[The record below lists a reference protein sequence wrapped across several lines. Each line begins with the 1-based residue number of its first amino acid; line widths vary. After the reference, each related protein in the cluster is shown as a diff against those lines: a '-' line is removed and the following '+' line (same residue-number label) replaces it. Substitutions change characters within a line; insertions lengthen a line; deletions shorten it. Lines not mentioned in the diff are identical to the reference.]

1 MKRLVLTL
9 AILASFALGGVAQS
23 LDNTHYADAIQIC
36 ATGNQPQFPLTVN
49 VENAEA
55 GPYYGCLYTQPNPA
69 WFFVK
74 MDEPGDVIININA
87 HSDGNFFDV
96 DFCCW
101 GPFSALPENSGE
113 LAQDKVVDCSYD
125 SSVPTVCTIPSEA
138 QTGEYYVMV
147 VTNYANLPG
156 DLTFTIEGGTGS
168 LECPGTI
175 QQNSLVITPDT
186 LWFENNTA
194 QMVTITNES
203 NEAVVVSEF
212 NQPSNAYSYATI
224 YYENQ
229 PIYNVLPLTLQPN
242 QSIEVAI
249 FFVEP
254 PYPGK
259 SDYVSSYIDIVSSVG
274 NKGITLMASESIF
287 GGLLYF
293 WDIWLDGTNPEPEV
307 VYNYYLSDITIN
319 DIYEVGTDFL
329 IIETA
334 ESLPVS
340 LPMVSGFEFTVR
352 LRENLKGYVDT
363 QICVSTSQGDS
374 FIPVYISIANG
385 ILTRVPAPYFEQNAC
400 DTRLAIVSGEET
412 FYVTV
417 DGFWPNP
424 NLDALVVHYDTIPIG
439 TAIDVSGTIKTMSD
453 ELGNPFY
460 VIDIQETTAHYYD
473 AITSLL
479 KGFGEYLYIQPDVSP
494 YQVYYLTIN
503 GERQTSPLVF
513 NGVTYEGYDLRTY
526 IGHCSIQT
534 DSIGNEFM
542 GMELQDIQ
550 PFRDYTFE
558 LEDGTLST
566 NYWNPL
572 YLSAPIEDQHF
583 LTFLWGDFTFPSPF
597 YPMHNGHLYKESF
610 INNDIFREGTHVNLK
625 GIEHIRYDIY
635 GFEVNTVEI
644 VEMNTEEETTLTGTI
659 ETAPMPFNSFIPVP
673 GVEIVFK
680 SNGRKYYLYNQQGT
694 SYNGEYFVVDNDTIY
709 EGQEITATFTSK
721 ILIDNRL
728 NFYYR
733 ININEAEVLDPILP
747 PGAEWYYEIQNENG
761 SITYQ
766 YMYQAGDTIV
776 QDEPTHILV
785 KINTLYDKDL
795 IEEITHEYVYERD
808 GKLYW
813 WNKTLEE
820 FTVLYD
826 FDAQVG
832 DSWTIKVGTESLIM
846 HVDAVEEIEY
856 EGKTY
861 RVLHVSDAD
870 DYFSGDI
877 VCGIGHLTSFFP
889 ERLMNNGDGLRVE
902 GLRCYWVEDE
912 LVFKPGD
919 EDCDAI
925 YSEVHGV
932 DEDGPS
938 TGSGTFAV
946 YPNPT
951 NGVLTIQHSSL
962 TTSNASHFSIHHS
975 AFRIT
980 NLMGQTLMTGQITTE
995 NQQINVSS
1003 LPKGMYFITFTG
1015 ETRKFVVR

>member
-9 AILASFALGGVAQS
+9 AILATFTLGGVAQGF
-23 LDNTHYADAIQIC
+23 DNSHYVDAIQIC
-36 ATGNQPQFPLTVN
+36 ADGVSHFPLPVGF
-49 VENAEA
+49 ENAET
-55 GPYYGCLYTQPNPA
+55 GPDYNCLLIQSNPS

-74 MDEPGDVIININA
+74 MDEPGDVIININVE
-87 HSDGNFFDV
+87 SNDFYDV

-101 GPFSALPENSGE
+101 GPFNALPESSAA
-113 LAQDKVVDCSYD
+113 LTQDKVVDCSYN
-125 SSVPTVCTIPSEA
+125 PEPATCTIPSEA
-138 QTGEYYVMV
+138 QMGEYYVMV

-212 NQPSNAYSYATI
+212 NQPSNAYPYATI

-340 LPMVSGFEFTVR
+340 LPMVSGFDFTVR

-374 FIPVYISIANG
+374 FIPVHISIANG
-385 ILTRVPAPYFEQNAC
+385 ILTRVPAPYFEQNVC

-473 AITSLL
+473 AITSML
-479 KGFGEYLYIQPDVSP
+479 KGWPEEYVYIQPIVSP
-494 YQVYYLTIN
+494 SQIYYLTIN
-503 GERQTSPLVF
+503 GERQTWPLVF
-513 NGVTYEGYDLRTY
+513 NGVTYEDFDLLTI

-558 LEDGTLST
+558 LEDGILST

-572 YLSAPIEDQHF
+572 YLSAPFEDQHF

-597 YPMHNGHLYKESF
+597 YPMHNGQFYKGSF
-610 INNDIFREGTHVNLK
+610 INNDIFREGMHVDLK

-635 GFEVNTVEI
+635 GSEVNTVEI
-644 VEMNTEEETTLTGTI
+644 VEMDTEEETTLTGTV
-659 ETAPMPFNSFIPVP
+659 EMAPIPNTGNNPLPVP
-673 GVEIVFK
+673 GVMVAFK
-680 SNGRKYYLYNQQGT
+680 ANERTYYLENPQDYSG
-694 SYNGEYFVVDNDTIY
+694 SEWFLVGNDTIY
-709 EGQEITATFTSK
+709 SGQEITATFTSK
-721 ILIDNRL
+721 MLIDNGL

-733 ININEAEVLDPILP
+733 ININEAEVLNPILP
-747 PGAEWYYEIQNENG
+747 PGAEWYYEILNENG

-795 IEEITHEYVYERD
+795 HQDVTHEYVYERD
-808 GKLYW
+808 GKVYW

-826 FDAQVG
+826 FAAEEG
-832 DSWTIKVGTESLIM
+832 DNWEIKVGTETLTM
-846 HVDAVEEIEY
+846 HVDAVDYIEY

-870 DYFSGDI
+870 DFFCGDI

-889 ERLMNNGDGLRVE
+889 ERLMRNSDGFRVE

-912 LVFKPGD
+912 LVFNPDG
-919 EDCDAI
+919 EEECDAI
-925 YSEVHGV
+925 YSEVHGI
-932 DEDGPS
+932 EEGGPS
-938 TGSGTFAV
+938 TGSGTLTI

-951 NGVLTIQHSSL
+951 DGVLFVQTLRATPLHDD
-962 TTSNASHFSIHHS
+962 TY
-975 AFRIT
+975 RIT
-980 NLMGQTLMTGQITTE
+980 NLMGQTLLTGQITGET
-995 NQQINVSS
+995 QQIDVTA
-1003 LPKGMYFITFTG
+1003 LPQGMYFITVG
-1015 ETRKFVVR
+1015 EGTRKFVVNR

>member
-9 AILASFALGGVAQS
+9 AILAGFVLGGVAQG
-23 LDNTHYADAIQIC
+23 LDNTHYVDALQIC
-36 ATGNQPQFPLTVN
+36 ANGQPQFPLTVN

-212 NQPSNAYSYATI
+212 NQPSNAYPYATI

-259 SDYVSSYIDIVSSVG
+259 SDYVSSYIDIVSTVG
-274 NKGITLMASESIF
+274 NKRITLMASESIF

-340 LPMVSGFEFTVR
+340 LPMVSGFDFTVR

-374 FIPVYISIANG
+374 FIPVHISIANG

-550 PFRDYTFE
+550 PFRDYTFD

-747 PGAEWYYEIQNENG
+747 PGAEWYYEILNENG

-795 IEEITHEYVYERD
+795 HQDVTHEYVYERD
-808 GKLYW
+808 GKVYW

-826 FDAQVG
+826 FGAHEG
-832 DSWTIKVGTESLIM
+832 DTWVTKVGTETLTM
-846 HVDAVEEIEY
+846 HVDAEEIVEY
-856 EGKTY
+856 EGRFY
-861 RVLHVSDAD
+861 RMLHVSDTD
-870 DYFSGDI
+870 DIFSGDI

-889 ERLMNNGDGLRVE
+889 ERLMDNGDGMRVE
-902 GLRCYWVEDE
+902 GLRCYWIEDE

-919 EDCDAI
+919 EDCDAV
-925 YSEVHGV
+925 YEELHGI

-951 NGVLTIQHSSL
+951 NGVLTIHHS
-962 TTSNASHFSIHHS
+962 AFSIHHS
-975 AFRIT
+975 EFQIA
-980 NLMGQTLMTGQITTE
+980 NLMGQTVLSGNITAET
-995 NQQINVSS
+995 QQIDVTN
-1003 LPKGMYFITFTG
+1003 LPKGMYFITFAS

>member
-9 AILASFALGGVAQS
+9 AILATFTLGGVAQGF
-23 LDNTHYADAIQIC
+23 DNSHYVDAIQIC
-36 ATGNQPQFPLTVN
+36 ADGVSHFPLPVGF
-49 VENAEA
+49 ENAET
-55 GPYYGCLYTQPNPA
+55 GPDYNCLLIQSNPS

-74 MDEPGDVIININA
+74 MDEPGDVIININVE
-87 HSDGNFFDV
+87 SNDFYDV

-101 GPFSALPENSGE
+101 GPFNALPESSAA
-113 LAQDKVVDCSYD
+113 LTQDKVVDCSYN
-125 SSVPTVCTIPSEA
+125 PEPATCTIPSEA

-212 NQPSNAYSYATI
+212 NQPSNAYPYATI

-340 LPMVSGFEFTVR
+340 LPMVSGFDFTVR

-374 FIPVYISIANG
+374 FIPVHISIANG
-385 ILTRVPAPYFEQNAC
+385 ILTRVPAPYFEQNVC

-473 AITSLL
+473 AITSML
-479 KGFGEYLYIQPDVSP
+479 KGWPEEYVYIQPIVSP
-494 YQVYYLTIN
+494 SQIYYLTIN
-503 GERQTSPLVF
+503 GERQTWPLVF
-513 NGVTYEGYDLRTY
+513 NGVTYEDFDLLTF

-558 LEDGTLST
+558 LEDGILST

-572 YLSAPIEDQHF
+572 YLSAPFEDQHF

-597 YPMHNGHLYKESF
+597 YPMHNGQFYKGSF
-610 INNDIFREGTHVNLK
+610 INNDIFREGMHVDLK

-635 GFEVNTVEI
+635 GSEVNTVEI
-644 VEMNTEEETTLTGTI
+644 VEMDTEEETTLTGTV
-659 ETAPMPFNSFIPVP
+659 EMAPIPNTGNNPLPVP
-673 GVEIVFK
+673 GVMVAFK
-680 SNGRKYYLYNQQGT
+680 ANERTYYLENPQDYSG
-694 SYNGEYFVVDNDTIY
+694 SEWFLVGNDTIY
-709 EGQEITATFTSK
+709 SGQEITATFTSK
-721 ILIDNRL
+721 MLIDNGL

-733 ININEAEVLDPILP
+733 INITDAEVLDPILP
-747 PGAEWYYEIQNENG
+747 PGAEWYYEILNENG

-795 IEEITHEYVYERD
+795 HQDVTHEYVYERD

-826 FDAQVG
+826 FGAQEG
-832 DSWTIKVGTESLIM
+832 DEWEIKVGNESLVM
-846 HVDAVEEIEY
+846 HVDAVENIVY
-856 EGKTY
+856 EGRTY
-861 RVLHVSDAD
+861 RMLHVSDPED
-870 DYFSGDI
+870 LFSGDI

-889 ERLMNNGDGLRVE
+889 ERLMDNGDGLRVE
-902 GLRCYWVEDE
+902 GLRCYWIEDE

-932 DEDGPS
+932 EEDDPS
-938 TGSGTFAV
+938 TGSGTAGTFTV

-951 NGVLTIQHSSL
+951 NGVLFVETRRATSL
-962 TTSNASHFSIHHS
+962 PAETYH
-975 AFRIT
+975 IT
-980 NLMGQTLMTGQITTE
+980 NLMGQTVLSGNIIAE
-995 NQQINVSS
+995 NQQIDVSA
-1003 LPKGMYFITFTG
+1003 LPQGMYFITFAG

>member
-9 AILASFALGGVAQS
+9 AILASFAFGGVAQS

-49 VENAEA
+49 VENAES

-74 MDEPGDVIININA
+74 MDESGDVIININA

-138 QTGEYYVMV
+138 QTGEYYVMA
-147 VTNYANLPG
+147 VTNYANMPG
-156 DLTFTIEGGTGS
+156 DLTFTLGGGVGS

-175 QQNSLVITPDT
+175 QQDGLVITPDT

-203 NEAVVVSEF
+203 NEAVIVSEF
-212 NQPSNAYSYATI
+212 NQPSNAYPYATL

-274 NKGITLMASESIF
+274 NKRITLMASESIF
-287 GGLLYF
+287 GGLLCF

-319 DIYEVGTDFL
+319 DIYEVGTDLL

-340 LPMVSGFEFTVR
+340 LPMVSGFDFTVR

-363 QICVSTSQGDS
+363 KICVSTSQGDS
-374 FIPVYISIANG
+374 FIPVHISIANG
-385 ILTRVPAPYFEQNAC
+385 ILTRVPAPYFEQNVC

-534 DSIGNEFM
+534 DSIGNQFM

-550 PFRDYTFE
+550 PFRDYTFD

-733 ININEAEVLDPILP
+733 ININEAEVLNPILP
-747 PGAEWYYEIQNENG
+747 PGAEWYYEIENENG

-766 YMYQAGDTIV
+766 YLYQAGDTIV

-795 IEEITHEYVYERD
+795 HQDVTHEYVYERD
-808 GKLYW
+808 GKVYW

-826 FDAQVG
+826 FGAQEG
-832 DSWTIKVGTESLIM
+832 DTWVTKVGTETLIM
-846 HVDAVEEIEY
+846 HVDAVETVEY

-861 RVLHVSDAD
+861 RMLRVSDAD
-870 DYFSGDI
+870 DIFSGDI

-889 ERLMNNGDGLRVE
+889 ERLMDNGDGMRVE
-902 GLRCYWVEDE
+902 GLRCYWIEDD

-925 YSEVHGV
+925 YDELHGV
-932 DEDGPS
+932 EEDGPS
-938 TGSGTFAV
+938 TGSSAFAV

-951 NGVLTIQHSSL
+951 NGVLFVETRLIASL
-962 TTSNASHFSIHHS
+962 PDQTY
-975 AFRIT
+975 RII
-980 NLMGQTLMTGQITTE
+980 NLMGQTVLSGNITAET
-995 NQQINVSS
+995 QQIDVTN
-1003 LPKGMYFITFTG
+1003 LPKGMYFITFAS